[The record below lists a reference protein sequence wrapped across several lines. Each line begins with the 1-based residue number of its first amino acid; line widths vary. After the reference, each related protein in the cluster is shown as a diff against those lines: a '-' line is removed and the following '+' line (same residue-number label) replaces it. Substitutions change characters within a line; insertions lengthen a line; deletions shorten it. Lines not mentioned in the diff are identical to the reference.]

1 MNAQRPIGIFDS
13 GIGGLTIAH
22 SINKILPNES
32 IIYYGD
38 TLHLPYGEKSVNAIN
53 NYCNKIVDFLIKKNC
68 KAIIFACNSASSV
81 AFRNIFQ
88 KVGQDCLLF
97 NVIDPLVEYVV
108 QKKNIK
114 SIGVIGT
121 NATIRSDIYERKIN
135 AIKTHI
141 KVHSVATPLLASLIE
156 ENNNEL
162 YSKNILELYLKNPK
176 LNNIDALILGCT
188 HYPII
193 TEHISHFYNHK
204 INIFDARKH
213 LNKTVKSMLKK
224 SNLLSNKI
232 SAKHEFYV
240 SDQRPYFQKK
250 TKLFFPNEIILKE
263 ENIFS

>member
-1 MNAQRPIGIFDS
+1 LNAQRPIGIFDS

-22 SINKILPNES
+22 SINKTLPNES

-38 TLHLPYGEKSVNAIN
+38 TLHLPYGEKSIKAIN
-53 NYCNKIVDFLIKKNC
+53 NYCNKIVNFLIKKNC

-81 AFRNIFQ
+81 AFTNIFN
-88 KVGQDCLLF
+88 KLSQDYLLF
-97 NVIDPLVEYVV
+97 NVIDPLVEHIV

-114 SIGVIGT
+114 NIGVIGT
-121 NATIRSDIYERKIN
+121 NATISSNIYARKIN
-135 AIKTHI
+135 AIKTQI

-156 ENNNEL
+156 ENNKEL

-193 TEHISHFYNHK
+193 TEHISNFYNNE
-204 INIFDARKH
+204 ITIFDATKH

-224 SNLLSNKI
+224 SNLLNTKLS
-232 SAKHEFYV
+232 SKHEFYV
-240 SDQRPYFQKK
+240 SDHRPHFQKK

>member
-1 MNAQRPIGIFDS
+1 LNSQRPIGIFDS

-22 SINKILPNES
+22 AINKKLPNES
-32 IIYYGD
+32 IVYYGD
-38 TLHLPYGEKSVNAIN
+38 TLHLPYGEKSKNAIN

-81 AFRNIFQ
+81 AFRNIFKQ
-88 KVGQDCLLF
+88 VGQDCLLF
-97 NVIDPLVEYVV
+97 NVIDPLVEYIV

-114 SIGVIGT
+114 NIGVIGT
-121 NATIRSDIYERKIN
+121 NATISSNIYAKKIN
-135 AIKTHI
+135 AIKTQI

-156 ENNNEL
+156 ENNEEL

-193 TEHISHFYNHK
+193 TEHISNFYNNE
-204 INIFDARKH
+204 ITIFDATKH
-213 LNKTVKSMLKK
+213 LSKTVKSMLKN
-224 SNLLSNKI
+224 SDLLNINLSP
-232 SAKHEFYV
+232 KHKFYV
-240 SDQRPYFQKK
+240 SDHRPHFQKK
-250 TKLFFPNEIILKE
+250 TKLFFPNGIILKE